1 MLFPEFDFLYFF
13 FFVLVFNWILKKWK
27 TLWQIFLLLVSYLFY
42 SFFSKE
48 FLFFLIFVTLVNYFL
63 GFLIFQQVVQ
73 KRNRKNLF
81 LLTAIVFNFFVLF
94 IFKYYDFFR
103 SSFEILFSRLKIPF
117 FFPVSNIVLPLGL
130 SFYLFRILSFHFEI
144 LEQKIFPYPNLL
156 EFSLF
161 VAFFPYLLSGPIVRA
176 SEFLPQLREGLFL
189 PRLIKGTKDQI
200 ENFYTLV
207 TLIGIG
213 LFKKLIIST
222 WLSTELV
229 DDVFSVPENHSF
241 LTIFLSVISYA
252 LVIYCDFSGYSDL
265 SIGFAGLLGFK
276 TPINFNYPYLA
287 SNLKEFWRRW
297 HITLSNFARDY
308 IYIPLGGNRKG
319 ILRKYFNLLVVM
331 IFIGL
336 WHGPT
341 LNFILWGFLQ
351 SLGLIF
357 THFLEDFNIF
367 SFKKWKILSTVSTF
381 IFVSLTWIFFGTKN
395 IENCIGVFKGLFFP
409 QTFFEPIK
417 LYLIFL
423 ILIGLF
429 FIILEQKIF
438 NTLLFIENRLPS
450 LIVIPCFLLIFVII
464 YKLAPDTV
472 PPFIYF
478 NF

>member
-13 FFVLVFNWILKKWK
+13 LFVLVFNWIFKKWK
-27 TLWQIFLLLVSYLFY
+27 TLWQMFLLLVSYLFY
-42 SFFSKE
+42 YFFSKK
-48 FLFFLIFVTLVNYFL
+48 FLLLLIFVTLVNYFL
-63 GFLIFQQVVQ
+63 GFLIFQQVVE
-73 KRNRKNLF
+73 KRKRKKLF
-81 LLTAIVFNFFVLF
+81 LLTAIFFNFFVLF

-103 SSFEILFSRLKIPF
+103 SSFEILFSKLKTPSFLPIL
-117 FFPVSNIVLPLGL
+117 NIVLPLGL
-130 SFYLFRILSFHFEI
+130 SFYIFRILSFHFEI

-176 SEFLPQLREGLFL
+176 SEFLPQLREGL
-189 PRLIKGTKDQI
+189 KDKI
-200 ENFYTLV
+200 ENFYTFI

-241 LTIFLSVISYA
+241 LAIFLSVISYA

-319 ILRKYFNLLVVM
+319 ILRKYFNLLVAM

-341 LNFILWGFLQ
+341 LNFILWGTFQ
-351 SLGLIF
+351 GLGLVF
-357 THFLEDFNIF
+357 THFLEDFTIF
-367 SFKKWKILSTVSTF
+367 NFKKWKKFSTVLTF

-395 IENCIGVFKGLFFP
+395 MENCIGVFKGLFLP
-409 QTFFEPIK
+409 QTLFEPIK

-438 NTLLFIENRLPS
+438 NALLFVENRLPS
-450 LIVIPCFLLIFVII
+450 LIVIPFLFLIFVII
-464 YKLAPDTV
+464 YKLTPDTI

>member
-13 FFVLVFNWILKKWK
+13 LFVLIFNWILKKWSTLRKLFLVGASYIFYYIFGK
-27 TLWQIFLLLVSYLFY
+27 TFLLL
-42 SFFSKE
+42 
-48 FLFFLIFVTLVNYFL
+48 LISSTIVNYLL
-63 GFLIFQQVVQ
+63 GFFNFHESVY
-73 KRNRKNLF
+73 KNNKKNLF
-81 LLTAIVFNFFVLF
+81 LIGAIIFNFFILF

-103 SSFEILFSRLKIPF
+103 TSFELLFAKLGL
-117 FFPVSNIVLPLGL
+117 PVFLPVLNIVLPIGL
-130 SFYLFRILSFHFEI
+130 SFYIFRILSFHFEI
-144 LEQKIFPYPNLL
+144 TEFKIFPYPSLL

-161 VAFFPYLLSGPIVRA
+161 VAFFPYLLCGPIVKA
-176 SEFLPQLREGLFL
+176 SEFLPQLRE
-189 PRLIKGTKDQI
+189 KSNNKI
-200 ENFYTLV
+200 ENFYTHI
-207 TLIGIG
+207 TLIALG

-229 DDVFSVPENHSF
+229 DDVFAVPENHSF
-241 LTIFLSVISYA
+241 LAIFLSVISYA
-252 LVIYCDFSGYSDL
+252 LIIYCDFSGYSDL

-287 SNLKEFWRRW
+287 FNLKEFWRRW

-308 IYIPLGGNRKG
+308 IYIPLGGNRRG
-319 ILRKYFNLLVVM
+319 RLRKYFNLLVVM

-341 LNFILWGFLQ
+341 LNFILWGILQ
-351 SLGLIF
+351 GLGLVF
-357 THFLEDFNIF
+357 THFLEDFTIF
-367 SFKKWKILSTVSTF
+367 NFKKWKIFSAILTF
-381 IFVSLTWIFFGTKN
+381 IFISLTWIFFGTKN
-395 IENCIGVFKGLFFP
+395 MENCIGVFKGLFFP
-409 QTFFEPIK
+409 QALFEPIK

-438 NTLLFIENRLPS
+438 NTLLFVENRLPS
-450 LIVIPCFLLIFVII
+450 LIVTPCLFLIFVII